1 MKRETGEE
9 ERELNFYQH
18 LYILLHLFFSSRA
31 ILWMK
36 EAGERGSKKQKQ
48 DRVSRKKAKGGIK
61 FPFFFPSPAKL
72 Y

>member
-1 MKRETGEE
+1 MKRETGDE

-48 DRVSRKKAKGGIK
+48 DRVSRKKSKRRYQI
-61 FPFFFPSPAKL
+61 PIFFSVAG
-72 Y
+72 